1 MKKYNTLLWV
11 IGLFAFISLMV
22 SGTIWIFNV
31 CDAHWSFLS
40 QVKMVSD
47 LILIVCAGVA
57 GWLWLSDT
65 KMNKTLKIVL
75 QVLFV
80 IFAVLAVCGVFGIGL

>member
-1 MKKYNTLLWV
+1 MKKYSSLLWI

-31 CDAHWSFLS
+31 CHASWAVLGKI
-40 QVKMVSD
+40 KMVSD
-47 LILIVCAGVA
+47 LILIVAAVFA
-57 GWLWLSDT
+57 GWLWLIDT
-65 KMNKTLKIVL
+65 KMNKTLKLVL

-80 IFAVLAVCGVFGIGL
+80 IFAILAICGVFGIGL

>member
-1 MKKYNTLLWV
+1 MKKYSGLLWI

-31 CDAHWSFLS
+31 CGGHWAVLGKI
-40 QVKMVSD
+40 KMVSD
-47 LILIVCAGVA
+47 LILIVAGVIA
-57 GWLWLSDT
+57 GWLWLVDA

-80 IFAVLAVCGVFGIGL
+80 IFAILAICGVFGIGL

>member
-1 MKKYNTLLWV
+1 MKKYGTLLWI

-31 CDAHWSFLS
+31 CRISWDFLGKL
-40 QVKMVSD
+40 KMVAN
-47 LILIVCAGVA
+47 LILIVCAVVA

-75 QVLFV
+75 EVLFI